1 MSKFM
6 LPYRSVK
13 KGLSELDI
21 RISYLSETQEY
32 RVAPYK
38 EYGVACSPKKQEELS
53 YYTDD
58 LEDAYLTGIRLSK
71 TVSRT
76 TRV

>member
-21 RISYLSETQEY
+21 RISFIGDTQEY

-38 EYGVACSPKKQEELS
+38 ERGVTCSPKRQEELA
-53 YYTDD
+53 YYSDD
-58 LEDAYLTGIRLSK
+58 LEDAYLTGIRLS
-71 TVSRT
+71 RT
-76 TRV
+76 TRL